1 MSSGTEAG
9 GVIAVAVALPAAAA
23 AVSAAALVGTA
34 LGVGWVAWQ
43 GGRLAVEANRAVNRE
58 IERDKRR
65 LAEEERRRK
74 TTAILAHD
82 QLVDMCSQIVA
93 QLEDGNES
101 GQLAG
106 VTETEQIKLELKRVC
121 SEILPEDV
129 DQIEKMTSRGLLV
142 LDKATRR
149 KQQISQ
155 MQLSAASGGLYRG
168 LSVADLMDDLR
179 IAVGAMEVKA
189 TNGRNVSAADPDVLE
204 RNRLNDSLS
213 ETTARVISALE
224 TVRQLDNQ
232 YGLTLAADT
241 WFKSCFN
248 GVDLQIQDL
257 YKPTISN
264 AELKKGIRRL
274 QGVAEQYDMMAPSLE
289 KDIIRM
295 SSLYSVYADAA
306 KALGE
311 TVRSKESFKNADE
324 IEKMLHHLEKRAKRA
339 EECAEI
345 YRKLGPSAYLC
356 YAWDQE
362 LRAMGY
368 EVHSRKTITDM
379 VNNKPTYAK
388 IEGQKIPFYLWK
400 DKDLTQLYSIGSQ
413 CALQVIVHEDGT
425 VSMQTIADSENDK
438 EIVARQRKHC
448 SQLSGLHQRL
458 RENWFVLY
466 DYEETESPEEITTVS
481 EWKSSEDYAWKPD
494 RDTLIMDQ
502 RTDNKEEERAK
513 RMG

>member
-204 RNRLNDSLS
+204 RNRLNDSL
-213 ETTARVISALE
+213 
-224 TVRQLDNQ
+224 
-232 YGLTLAADT
+232 
-241 WFKSCFN
+241 
-248 GVDLQIQDL
+248 
-257 YKPTISN
+257 
-264 AELKKGIRRL
+264 
-274 QGVAEQYDMMAPSLE
+274 
-289 KDIIRM
+289 
-295 SSLYSVYADAA
+295 
-306 KALGE
+306 
-311 TVRSKESFKNADE
+311 
-324 IEKMLHHLEKRAKRA
+324 
-339 EECAEI
+339 
-345 YRKLGPSAYLC
+345 
-356 YAWDQE
+356 
-362 LRAMGY
+362 
-368 EVHSRKTITDM
+368 
-379 VNNKPTYAK
+379 
-388 IEGQKIPFYLWK
+388 
-400 DKDLTQLYSIGSQ
+400 
-413 CALQVIVHEDGT
+413 
-425 VSMQTIADSENDK
+425 
-438 EIVARQRKHC
+438 
-448 SQLSGLHQRL
+448 
-458 RENWFVLY
+458 
-466 DYEETESPEEITTVS
+466 
-481 EWKSSEDYAWKPD
+481 
-494 RDTLIMDQ
+494 
-502 RTDNKEEERAK
+502 
-513 RMG
+513 